1 MKTEVDGPMCPLLK
15 KNSILDLLRSYG
27 MTYDISNRSQIKAK
41 FPCCYQ
47 WRVIFERCEDKYGL
61 FIIHKSGKGHKYT
74 DFNELVAI
82 TLSAMLNLEGICTVR
97 HIGELGFCSDT
108 EIDEMILLIMQPHFQ
123 HFDLED
129 TEHLKLIERILSAL
143 YYIHE
148 FFYDIF
154 DATSDEQISKPVYGI
169 EKDDSWVN
177 DLTHLYDTDRVSIIS
192 RSQPNSTYLRF
203 FDPEVLICKFPK
215 LCSFLKKIAT
225 VFEYTPKRL
234 QGVGASVIL
243 NNNLQNT
250 VPQEVCSEFENIISI
265 LGDDSEVYSI
275 AQENHILFFT
285 DLYIACFYCDS
296 SLNSFYEQK
305 RKISERQKLENSL
318 LLFDRNF
325 NWKIE
330 NRIDSKRFEELT
342 LELFRREPYIK
353 SAKLACSTN
362 EPDDGRDIIIEYYE
376 DYFKNFTKKNYKRKV
391 SKGIVQ
397 CKSKLKASKKQSVG
411 WSEVNDI
418 YHVFTL
424 HRPQA
429 YFLVVNTQ
437 ITNQLTQTLESI
449 KDNDMYGIKLID
461 WWCKSDIENRLRDN
475 PEILARFKDVIE
487 YEE

>member
-1 MKTEVDGPMCPLLK
+1 MKAEVDEPICPLLQRI
-15 KNSILDLLRSYG
+15 SILDLLHSFG
-27 MTYDISNRSQIKAK
+27 MTYEVSKSLQIKAR

-61 FIIHKSGKGHKYT
+61 FIIHKSGKGYKYT

-82 TLSAMLNLEGICTVR
+82 TLSAMLNLEGTCTVR

-108 EIDEMILLIMQPHFQ
+108 EIDEMILMIMQPHFQ
-123 HFDLED
+123 HFDIED
-129 TEHLKLIERILSAL
+129 EEHLKLIERILFSL
-143 YYIHE
+143 CYIHE

-154 DATSDEQISKPVYGI
+154 DATSDEKISKPVYGLDK
-169 EKDDSWVN
+169 ESAWVN
-177 DLTHLYDTDRVSIIS
+177 DLNHLYDTDRTSLIS
-192 RSQPNSTYLRF
+192 RSQPKSTYLRF
-203 FDPEVLICKFPK
+203 FEPEIAICNFPK
-215 LCSFLKKIAT
+215 LCSFLKNVANINKYNPKI
-225 VFEYTPKRL
+225 L
-234 QGVGASVIL
+234 QGVGSSVIL
-243 NNNLQNT
+243 NNQLQNT
-250 VPQEVCSEFENIISI
+250 IREEICSEFKKIRHI
-265 LGDDSEVYSI
+265 LGDESEVISL
-275 AQENHILFFT
+275 AQENHILFFS
-285 DLYIACFYCDS
+285 DIYIICFYCDS

-305 RKISERQKLENSL
+305 RKICERQKQENSL

-330 NRIDSKRFEELT
+330 KRSDSKRFEELT
-342 LELFRREPYIK
+342 LELFKREPYIK

-376 DYFKNFTKKNYKRKV
+376 DYFKNFTTTNYKRKV
-391 SKGIVQ
+391 AKGIVQ

-424 HRPQA
+424 HKPQA

-449 KDNDMYGIKLID
+449 KDDDMYGIKMLD

-475 PEILARFKDVIE
+475 PDILARFKDIVE